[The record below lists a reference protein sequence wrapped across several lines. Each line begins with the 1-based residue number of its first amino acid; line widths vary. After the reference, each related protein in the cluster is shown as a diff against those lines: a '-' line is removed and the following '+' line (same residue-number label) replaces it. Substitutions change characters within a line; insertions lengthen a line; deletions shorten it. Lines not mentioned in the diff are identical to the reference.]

1 MIANGNQFIHIIN
14 GHVMAIGIDEDKAKR
29 KSSGL
34 FAFQLHSGPTMRIRL
49 KDIRVRR
56 IGATIQ

>member
-1 MIANGNQFIHIIN
+1 MHIIN

-34 FAFQLHSGPTMRIRL
+34 FAFQLHSGPPMRIQL